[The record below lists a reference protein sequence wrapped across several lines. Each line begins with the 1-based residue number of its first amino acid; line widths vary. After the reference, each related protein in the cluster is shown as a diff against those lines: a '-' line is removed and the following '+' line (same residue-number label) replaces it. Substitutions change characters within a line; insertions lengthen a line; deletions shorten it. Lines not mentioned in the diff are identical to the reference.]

1 MTSIFIEDKPRFME
15 DRSLFLF
22 FITTTVII
30 FMVPHTF
37 LPNIF
42 IGGGVGG
49 DIARYIGKNILSL
62 GFSLGIT
69 VFITNRVLSTLYKK
83 YSKISASHKKEGL
96 LVKYPDS
103 VVVKYIIEDDEYK
116 YGYLTVLGYWRVK
129 DAIKNVKNTHNG

>member
-1 MTSIFIEDKPRFME
+1 MNSIFIEDKPLIIK

-30 FMVPHTF
+30 FMVCQTF
-37 LPNIF
+37 MSNI
-42 IGGGVGG
+42 IIGG
-49 DIARYIGKNILSL
+49 DIGGYIGRYISSLFVSL
-62 GFSLGIT
+62 GFTAI
-69 VFITNRVLSTLYKK
+69 ITNCVLSTLYKK

-103 VVVKYIIEDDEYK
+103 AVVKYIIDDDEYK

-129 DAIKNVKNTHNG
+129 DAINKL